1 MEFKTNLPFRSE
13 LIVTFYK
20 VLIDIF
26 LILSNEI
33 SLVIPV
39 ITCHFRSISLF
50 ILKL

>member
-39 ITCHFRSISLF
+39 ITYFRSISLF